1 MWVGFFGRILRLL
14 AIWNKRETQLADKML
29 ECAPQSHYQERGSAA
44 LPAKRRRSRSI
55 IAGHVDYLESL
66 FYRGGGHM
74 PRLFGLE
81 LNRSR
86 QQQQRTRAQLGLKKV
101 SKDGRDV

>member
-1 MWVGFFGRILRLL
+1 MRLRKPTRAIIDQVRITREGNDAIMDYADSGIAGTRFTIGPDIATMTDREIIDVFNGILAAQERLL
-14 AIWNKRETQLADKML
+14 AAWE
-29 ECAPQSHYQERGSAA
+29 AA
-44 LPAKRRRSRSI
+44 ATCRVS
-55 IAGHVDYLESL
+55 
-66 FYRGGGHM
+66 
-74 PRLFGLE
+74 LE

>member
-1 MWVGFFGRILRLL
+1 
-14 AIWNKRETQLADKML
+14 
-29 ECAPQSHYQERGSAA
+29 
-44 LPAKRRRSRSI
+44 
-55 IAGHVDYLESL
+55 
-66 FYRGGGHM
+66 M
-74 PRLFGLE
+74 PRLSLE